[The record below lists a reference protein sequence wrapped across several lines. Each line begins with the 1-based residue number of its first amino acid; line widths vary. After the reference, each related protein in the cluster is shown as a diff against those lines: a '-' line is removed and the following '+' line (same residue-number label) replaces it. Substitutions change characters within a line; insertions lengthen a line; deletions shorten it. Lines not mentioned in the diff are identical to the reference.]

1 MNCCGCLFSKPKE
14 TGVVLTILDDDGASA
29 PAVAKAG
36 DTSNT
41 EAVAKQQVSE
51 SEALACNRA
60 RSAALALRGGGCC
73 GSKALNSKDVKVEL
87 EEATK
92 TTSPEAQQQVSEAQ
106 GIARL
111 ADFRELRALGGGCAI
126 AKTEERGI
134 TLPQL
139 RAVKAQIDRRC
150 VAEAWT
156 DWEGRALRPETV
168 SLYDAAKYVIKPA
181 TVERQCSFVELF
193 AAAPQL
199 PKWFVSHWWGEP
211 VRPPPLPFQLPPSP
225 HPLSKPRTTG
235 LTRRDPLSKPP
246 VTGSRGDPSAALPP
260 SQLPRA
266 SSAGVRFHRV
276 PRAARKGLRAGQVGG
291 RVGG

>member
-1 MNCCGCLFSKPKE
+1 MPE
-14 TGVVLTILDDDGASA
+14 SA
-29 PAVAKAG
+29 EQYVAEHGEKM
-36 DTSNT
+36 
-41 EAVAKQQVSE
+41 EAAL
-51 SEALACNRA
+51 SEALGEAIAARA
-60 RSAALALRGGGCC
+60 ASPVRFISEHLKKAAA
-73 GSKALNSKDVKVEL
+73 
-87 EEATK
+87 
-92 TTSPEAQQQVSEAQ
+92 AQQQVSESQ

-193 AAAPQL
+193 ASAPQL

-211 VRPPPLPFQLPPSP
+211 VRGARASPLPSP
-225 HPLSKPRTTG
+225 HPLSK
-235 LTRRDPLSKPP
+235 RDTP
-246 VTGSRGDPSAALPP
+246 
-260 SQLPRA
+260 
-266 SSAGVRFHRV
+266 
-276 PRAARKGLRAGQVGG
+276 
-291 RVGG
+291 